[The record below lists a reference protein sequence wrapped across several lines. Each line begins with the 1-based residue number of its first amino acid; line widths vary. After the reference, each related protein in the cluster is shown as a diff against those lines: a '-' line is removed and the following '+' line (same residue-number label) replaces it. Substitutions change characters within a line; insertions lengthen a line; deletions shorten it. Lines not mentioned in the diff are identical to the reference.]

1 MADLLTHVLAAYAL
15 ATIASWR
22 YERLTKPWVAVVT
35 IGALLPDLNRIG
47 LLITDA
53 AVESALG
60 VSFDID
66 GIHTLGGAV
75 LLAGAGA
82 MVVTDRHHRVF
93 ALLVA
98 GALSHLLVDGVKAYA
113 DGEAG
118 VWLYPFTWYRHPTPN
133 VYVSSDPN
141 VLAAVLLVAI
151 AVAGIDRTRD
161 SSDGS

>member
-1 MADLLTHVLAAYAL
+1 MADLLTHVLFAYAL
-15 ATIASWR
+15 ATVASWR
-22 YERLTKPWVAVVT
+22 WERLTRPWIAVVM

-53 AVESALG
+53 AIETVLG
-60 VSFDID
+60 ISFDID

-82 MVVTDRHHRVF
+82 MVVADGHRRVF
-93 ALLVA
+93 ALLLA

-133 VYVSSDPN
+133 LYVSSDPS
-141 VLAAVLLVAI
+141 VLVAALLIAI
-151 AVAGIDRTRD
+151 AVTGLDRIRR
-161 SSDGS
+161 SD

>member
-22 YERLTKPWVAVVT
+22 YDRLTRPWIAVVM

-47 LLITDA
+47 LLVTDA
-53 AVESALG
+53 AIEATLG

-75 LLAGAGA
+75 FLAGVGS
-82 MVVTDRHHRVF
+82 VVVADRHRRVF
-93 ALLVA
+93 ALLLA
-98 GALSHLLVDGVKAYA
+98 GALSHLLVDGFKAYA

-133 VYVSSDPN
+133 LYVSSDPT
-141 VLAAVLLVAI
+141 VLATALLMAVV
-151 AVAGIDRTRD
+151 VAGIDRVRG
-161 SSDGS
+161 SD

>member
-15 ATIASWR
+15 ATVASWR
-22 YERLTKPWVAVVT
+22 YERLTEPRVAVVM

-47 LLITDA
+47 LLVTDA
-53 AVESALG
+53 AIESALG

-75 LLAGAGA
+75 LLAGVGA
-82 MVVTDRHHRVF
+82 MVVADRHRRVF
-93 ALLVA
+93 ALLLA

-118 VWLYPFTWYRHPTPN
+118 VWLYPFAWYRHPTPN
-133 VYVSSDPN
+133 LYVSSDPG
-141 VLAAVLLVAI
+141 LLLTALLVAVV
-151 AVAGIDRTRD
+151 VAGIDRTR
-161 SSDGS
+161 GIE